1 MAETAEMVPWLERFK
16 RLNVM
21 SIISEAKKGNIPEPV
36 AIVAREEGIPPEDI
50 LKGLVEGTIVVPANR
65 GRLIDRP
72 CGIGKG
78 LRVKINANL
87 GTSQQEIDYA
97 GELKKLETAIEA
109 GADTVMDLST
119 GGDINLLREKILRV
133 SSVPVGTVPIYE
145 AAIKSGEDNGTIVA
159 MSGDDMLAAVENQ
172 ARQGVDYMTIH
183 AGVTLRTMEA
193 LKNSPRLLGVVSR
206 GGSFL
211 LVWMLANEKEN
222 PLYERFDELLD
233 IARRFDVTLSLGDG
247 MRPGCLADATD
258 RPQIQELIFL
268 GELAARCREAEV
280 QVMIEGPGH
289 IPLDQIAENI
299 RLEKSLCQ
307 GAPFYVLGPLVTDIA
322 PGYDHITCA
331 IGGTLAAYLG
341 ADFLCYVTPS
351 EHLGLPSTDDVKAGV
366 IATRIAAH
374 AADVAR
380 GLPGARDWDD
390 RMSRYRKA
398 RDWKGQ
404 VETAIDPAMAKSY
417 LGELEGKE
425 DYCSM
430 CSEYCAI
437 KILEDYLDG

>member
-1 MAETAEMVPWLERFK
+1 MTLIE
-16 RLNVM
+16 
-21 SIISEAKKGNIPEPV
+21 EAKKGNIPDPV
-36 AIVAREEGIPPEDI
+36 AIVAREEGLPPEKI
-50 LKGLVEGTIVVPANR
+50 LQGLVDGTIVVPVNS
-65 GRLIDRP
+65 GRVIDHP
-72 CGIGKG
+72 CGIGQG

-97 GELKKLETAIEA
+97 GEIKKLEVAISA

-119 GGDINLLREKILRV
+119 GGDINLLREKVLLA
-133 SSVPVGTVPIYE
+133 STVPVGTVPIYE
-145 AAIKSGEDNGTIVA
+145 AAVKAGEEKGKIVS
-159 MSGDDMLAAVENQ
+159 MTGDDMLAAVENQ

-211 LVWMLANEKEN
+211 LEWMVVNGKEN
-222 PLYERFDELLD
+222 PFFERFDDLLS
-233 IARRFDVTLSLGDG
+233 IARRYEITLSLGDG

-351 EHLGLPSTDDVKAGV
+351 EHLGLPSAADVKDGV

-380 GLPGARDWDD
+380 GLPGARDRDD

-404 VETAIDPAMAKSY
+404 VESAIDPEKAKSY
-417 LGELEGKE
+417 LGELDEKE

-437 KILEDYLDG
+437 KILEDYLDGGGE

>member
-1 MAETAEMVPWLERFK
+1 MT
-16 RLNVM
+16 
-21 SIISEAKKGNIPEPV
+21 IISEAKKGNIPNPV
-36 AIVAREEGIPPEDI
+36 AIVARDEGLPPEDI
-50 LKGLVEGTIVVPANR
+50 LKGLIDGTIVVPANQ
-65 GRLIDRP
+65 GRAFDHP
-72 CGIGKG
+72 CGIGRA
-78 LRVKINANL
+78 LRVKINANP
-87 GTSQQEIDYA
+87 GTSQQEIDYE
-97 GELKKLETAIEA
+97 GEIEKLKVAIAA

-119 GGDINLLREKILRV
+119 GGDINALREKVLLA
-133 SSVPVGTVPIYE
+133 STVPVGTVPIYE
-145 AAIKSGEDNGTIVA
+145 AAVKAGEEKGKIVS
-159 MSGDDMLAAVENQ
+159 MTGDDMLAAVENQ

-183 AGVTLRTMEA
+183 AGVTLRTLEA

-211 LVWMLANEKEN
+211 LEWMVVNGKEN
-222 PLYERFDELLD
+222 PFFERFDDLLE
-233 IARRFDVTLSLGDG
+233 IARCYEITLSLGDG

-351 EHLGLPSTDDVKAGV
+351 EHLGLPSADDVKSGV

-380 GLPGARDWDD
+380 GHPGARDRDD

-398 RDWKGQ
+398 RDWNGQ
-404 VETAIDPAMAKSY
+404 LEAATAPEKAKSY
-417 LGELEGKE
+417 LGELDEKE

-437 KILEDYLDG
+437 KILEDYLGGGGE

>member
-1 MAETAEMVPWLERFK
+1 MTLIE
-16 RLNVM
+16 
-21 SIISEAKKGNIPEPV
+21 EAKKGNLTPEIKLV
-36 AIVAREEGIPPEDI
+36 AQMEGIPAELI
-50 LKGLVEGTIVVPANR
+50 LKGLVEGTIVVPVNR
-65 GRLIDRP
+65 NRNVSRP

-78 LRVKINANL
+78 LKIKVNANL
-87 GTSQQEIDYA
+87 GTSRQETDY
-97 GELKKLETAIEA
+97 EREMEKLAVAINA

-119 GGDINLLREKILRV
+119 GGDIRMLRSKILQA

-145 AAIKSGEDNGTIVA
+145 AAIRVGEEKGTIVK
-159 MSGDDMLAAVENQ
+159 MTGDDMLAAIENQ
-172 ARQGVDYMTIH
+172 ARQGVDYMTVH
-183 AGVTLRTMEA
+183 VGVTLRTLET
-193 LKNSPRLLGVVSR
+193 LKESPRLLGVVSR

-211 LVWMLANEKEN
+211 LVWMLANEREN
-222 PLYERFDELLD
+222 PLYARFDEVLE
-233 IARRFDVTLSLGDG
+233 IARRYEITLSLGDG

-258 RPQIQELIFL
+258 RPQIQELLFL

-331 IGGTLAAYLG
+331 IGGTLAGYLG

-351 EHLGLPSTDDVKAGV
+351 EHLGLPSADDVKAGV
-366 IATRIAAH
+366 MATRIAAH

-380 GLPGARDWDD
+380 GHPGARDPDD
-390 RMSRYRKA
+390 RMARYRRA

-404 VETAIDPAMAKSY
+404 VETAIDPEKARSY

-437 KILEDYLDG
+437 KILEEYLDGE

>member
-1 MAETAEMVPWLERFK
+1 
-16 RLNVM
+16 M
-21 SIISEAKKGNIPEPV
+21 SIISEAKKGNIPDPV
-36 AIVAREEGIPPEDI
+36 AIVSREEGLPPEDI
-50 LKGLVEGTIVVPANR
+50 LKGLVDGTIVVPANR
-65 GRLIDRP
+65 LRVIDHP
-72 CGIGKG
+72 CGIGNG

-87 GTSQQEIDYA
+87 GTSKQEIDYS
-97 GELKKLETAIEA
+97 GELKKLEVAIEA

-119 GGDINLLREKILRV
+119 GGDINFLREKVLAT
-133 SSVPVGTVPIYE
+133 STVPVGTVPIYQ
-145 AAIKSGEDNGTIVA
+145 AAVKAGEEKGKIVA
-159 MSGDDMLAAVENQ
+159 MTGDDMLAAVENQ

-211 LVWMLANEKEN
+211 LEWMVVNEKEN
-222 PLYERFDELLD
+222 PFFERFDDLLA
-233 IARRFDVTLSLGDG
+233 IARRYEITLSLGDG

-268 GELAARCREAEV
+268 GELAARCRDAEV

-341 ADFLCYVTPS
+341 ANFLCYVTPS
-351 EHLGLPSTDDVKAGV
+351 EHLGLPSVDDVKAGV

-390 RMSRYRKA
+390 RMSRCRKA

-404 VETAIDPAMAKSY
+404 VEAAIDPALAKSY

-437 KILEDYLDG
+437 KILEEYMNEEVSGKQ

>member
-1 MAETAEMVPWLERFK
+1 MGLIT
-16 RLNVM
+16 
-21 SIISEAKKGNIPEPV
+21 EAKKGNVPEPV
-36 AIVAREEGIPPEDI
+36 AVVAGEEGMPPEDI
-50 LKGLVEGTIVVPANR
+50 LKGLVEGTIVVPVNR
-65 GRLIDRP
+65 SRMVPRP

-78 LRVKINANL
+78 LKIKVNANL
-87 GTSQQEIDYA
+87 GTSQQETDYER
-97 GELKKLETAIEA
+97 ELEKLAVAIEA

-119 GGDINLLREKILRV
+119 GGDIRLLREKVLQA

-145 AAIKSGEDNGTIVA
+145 AAIRAGAEKGTIVA
-159 MSGDDMLAAVENQ
+159 MTGDDMLAAVENQ
-172 ARQGVDYMTIH
+172 ARQGVDYMTVH
-183 AGVTLRTMEA
+183 VGVTLRTLEA
-193 LKNSPRLLGVVSR
+193 LKKSPRLLGAVSR

-222 PLYERFDELLD
+222 PLYERFDELLE
-233 IARRFDVTLSLGDG
+233 IARRYEVTLSLGDG

-258 RPQIQELIFL
+258 RPQIQELIIL
-268 GELAARCREAEV
+268 GELADRCREAEV

-299 RLEKSLCQ
+299 RLEKSLCR
-307 GAPFYVLGPLVTDIA
+307 GAPFYVLGPLVTDVA

-331 IGGTLAAYLG
+331 IGGALAAYLG

-351 EHLGLPSTDDVKAGV
+351 EHLGLPSVEDVKAGV
-366 IATRIAAH
+366 MATRIAAH

-398 RDWKGQ
+398 RNWKGQ
-404 VETAIDPAMAKSY
+404 IETAIDPEKAENY
-417 LGELEGKE
+417 LGEINGKE

-437 KILEDYLDG
+437 KILEDYLKR

>member
-1 MAETAEMVPWLERFK
+1 MT
-16 RLNVM
+16 
-21 SIISEAKKGNIPEPV
+21 IISEAKKGNIPDPV
-36 AIVAREEGIPPEDI
+36 AKVARDEGLPPEDI
-50 LKGLVEGTIVVPANR
+50 LQGLIDGTIVIPANQ
-65 GRLIDRP
+65 GRVFDHP
-72 CGIGKG
+72 CGIGRG

-87 GTSQQEIDYA
+87 GTSQQEIDYE
-97 GELKKLETAIEA
+97 GEIEKLKVAIDA

-119 GGDINLLREKILRV
+119 GGDINALRQKVLQA
-133 SSVPVGTVPIYE
+133 STVPVGTVPIYE
-145 AAIKSGEDNGTIVA
+145 AAVKAGEEKGKIVS
-159 MSGDDMLAAVENQ
+159 MTGGDMLAAVENQ

-183 AGVTLRTMEA
+183 AGVTLRTLEA

-211 LVWMLANEKEN
+211 LEWMVVNGKEN
-222 PLYERFDELLD
+222 PFFERFDDLLE
-233 IARRFDVTLSLGDG
+233 IARRYEITLSLGDG

-268 GELAARCREAEV
+268 GELAARCRDAEV

-351 EHLGLPSTDDVKAGV
+351 EHLGLPSSADVKAGV

-380 GLPGARDWDD
+380 GHPGARDLDD

-404 VETAIDPAMAKSY
+404 VETAIDPEKAKSY
-417 LGELEGKE
+417 LGELEEKE

-437 KILEDYLDG
+437 KILEEHLGQ

>member
-1 MAETAEMVPWLERFK
+1 MGLIAEV
-16 RLNVM
+16 
-21 SIISEAKKGNIPEPV
+21 KKGNIPEVVSRV
-36 AIVAREEGIPPEDI
+36 ADNECLPKEHIIH
-50 LKGLVEGTIVVPANR
+50 GLINGTIVVPANNQR
-65 GRLIDRP
+65 PIDLP
-72 CGIGKG
+72 CGIGSG

-87 GTSQQEIDYA
+87 GTSRQEIDYER
-97 GELKKLETAIEA
+97 ELRKLEVAIKA

-119 GGDINLLREKILRV
+119 GGDIRSMREKILRE
-133 SSVPVGTVPIYE
+133 STVPVGTVPIYE
-145 AAIKSGEDNGTIVA
+145 AAVLAGEREGKIVS
-159 MSGDDMLAAVENQ
+159 MTGDDMLAAIKHQ
-172 ARQGVDYMTIH
+172 AEQGVDYMTVHSGIN
-183 AGVTLRTMEA
+183 LRTLET
-193 LKNSPRLLGVVSR
+193 LKKSPRLLGVVSR

-211 LVWMLANEKEN
+211 LEWMVVNQKEN
-222 PLYERFDELLD
+222 PLYERFDELLE
-233 IARRFDVTLSLGDG
+233 IARQYEITLSLGDG

-258 RPQIQELIFL
+258 RPQIQELLFL

-289 IPLDQIAENI
+289 IPLNEIAENI
-299 RLEKSLCQ
+299 RLEKSLCG
-307 GAPFYVLGPLVTDIA
+307 GAPFYVLGPLVTDVA

-331 IGGTLAAYLG
+331 IGGALAAYNG

-351 EHLGLPSTDDVKAGV
+351 EHLGLPSVDDVRDGV

-390 RMSRYRKA
+390 RMSRYRKD

-404 VETAIDPAMAKSY
+404 LETALDPEKAKSY
-417 LGELEGKE
+417 LGEVNDKE

-437 KILEDYLDG
+437 KILEEYLQYPG